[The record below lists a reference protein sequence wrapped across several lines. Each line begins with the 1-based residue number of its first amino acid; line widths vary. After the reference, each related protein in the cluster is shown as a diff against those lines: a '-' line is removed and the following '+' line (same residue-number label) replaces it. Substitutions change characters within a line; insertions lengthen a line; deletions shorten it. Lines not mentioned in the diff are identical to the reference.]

1 MGGPPRLRVWRLGT
15 KGNRTGHGMPVPRE
29 PSPSH
34 GCRPGHTRSPMDEG
48 LGLGKALRAA
58 QGCARSRLPPWGG
71 SSEPTLQDVRLAV
84 ARAVPEGQGQTLCP
98 SATWRPTLPT
108 RAPSGPSH
116 PGLGQR
122 VAPAVP
128 PTGRRWGD
136 VGRLRQRGRA
146 AGLGP
151 SPLRTPRCPGA
162 GCPCLFA
169 TSRACG
175 LSLWRGVTVDPGTRL
190 QTEAAM
196 ERRQNRPPQK
206 GGVRVRHPSPRGS
219 RVGTHTFRGSAPWLR
234 GHRPRVAHATWHPTW
249 RDGGVFGTWS
259 PIPIRAPG
267 SL

>member
-1 MGGPPRLRVWRLGT
+1 MGCLFPVNRAPPTGVAQATLGPQWTRAWVSG
-15 KGNRTGHGMPVPRE
+15 
-29 PSPSH
+29 
-34 GCRPGHTRSPMDEG
+34 RPCG
-48 LGLGKALRAA
+48 LL
-58 QGCARSRLPPWGG
+58 
-71 SSEPTLQDVRLAV
+71 
-84 ARAVPEGQGQTLCP
+84 RAVPGPGCPPGEVQVSRHFRTCDWQWPGLCP
-98 SATWRPTLPT
+98 
-108 RAPSGPSH
+108 RARAR
-116 PGLGQR
+116 LC
-122 VAPAVP
+122 APAPRGGPHCPLGHHLAP
-128 PTGRRWGD
+128 PTQAWDRGWHPRSPPQGGGWGD

-219 RVGTHTFRGSAPWLR
+219 RVGTHTFCGSAPWLR
-234 GHRPRVAHATWHPTW
+234 GHRPRVAHATWRPTW

-259 PIPIRAPG
+259 PVPIRAPG